1 MEKAILWD
9 LPDDGGLVRRA
20 RDRRRHRQ
28 SLEVMGSLLL
38 ISSMA
43 SNVEADSPNIVL
55 ILADD
60 LGFTDTAPYGG
71 EVPTP
76 SISALA
82 EQGITFTNH
91 HMAASCAPTR
101 GMLLTGVD
109 SHLNGVP
116 NIPEAIPP
124 EQAEQSSNYRGTLG
138 ENVVTIATL
147 LKDAGYHTY
156 MSGKWH
162 LGKTPEMLPSRRGF
176 ERTIAMADTGADNW
190 EKKPYLPM
198 YKKANWFGD
207 GKEIDLP
214 DDFYSSKF
222 LVDKMIEFIESNR
235 LDGKPFFSYVP
246 FQAVHMPVQAPQ
258 AYIDKYMGKYDGGW
272 AALRERR
279 LESAKT
285 LGVVPADTELAP
297 VPSTED
303 WDSFTDE
310 EKRYKSKEMAVYAGM
325 IDAMDHHIGRL
336 IQYLEDTGQYD
347 NTVFIFTS
355 DNGPEGTEVLSGARA
370 LYLRLWFATHGYSMD
385 YETLGTRGSFVDIGP
400 SFGNAAASP
409 LAYYKFFAHEGGMR
423 VPMII
428 AGSMVAQMGILS
440 NAFTYVTDLAP
451 TILEIA
457 GVDPPVGSYE
467 GRRVEQM
474 SGKSLVPL
482 LKGQTDRAHEP
493 DETIGYELAGNAAL
507 FRGDY
512 KIVTDRGPVGDGEW
526 HLFNFVTD
534 PGEATDL
541 REQMPELF
549 AEMMEGYRSYARDYE
564 VLPVPDG
571 YDQRKEVFRYVLRN
585 NPDPLLLSVV
595 AGLALLILFL
605 AWRGARAV
613 RKRRRA

>member
-1 MEKAILWD
+1 
-9 LPDDGGLVRRA
+9 
-20 RDRRRHRQ
+20 
-28 SLEVMGSLLL
+28 MGDLLL
-38 ISSMA
+38 MSSA
-43 SNVEADSPNIVL
+43 VSVAHAAPPNIVL

-82 EQGITFTNH
+82 EQGVTFTNH

-124 EQAEQSSNYRGTLG
+124 VQAEQSPNYRGTLG

-156 MSGKWH
+156 MAGKWH
-162 LGKTPEMLPSRRGF
+162 LGKTPELLPSRRGF

-190 EKKPYLPM
+190 EQKPYLPM

-207 GKEIDLP
+207 GREIELP
-214 DDFYSSKF
+214 KDFYSSKF
-222 LVDKMIEFIESNR
+222 FVDKTIEFIESNR
-235 LDGKPFFSYVP
+235 ADGKPFFSYVP

-258 AYIDKYMGKYDGGW
+258 EYIEKYMGKYDEGW
-272 AALRERR
+272 TTLRERR
-279 LESAKT
+279 LERAKA
-285 LGVVPADTELAP
+285 LGMVPADTKLAP
-297 VPSTED
+297 ISSTAN
-303 WDSFTDE
+303 WDSLTDE

-336 IQYLEDTGQYD
+336 IKYLEDTDQYD

-355 DNGPEGTEVLSGARA
+355 DNGPEGTEVLTGARA
-370 LYLRLWFATHGYSMD
+370 IYLRLWFATHGYNMD

-400 SFGNAAASP
+400 SFGSAAASP

-428 AGSMVAQMGILS
+428 AGDMVARTGSIS

-451 TILEIA
+451 TILGIA
-457 GVDPPVGSYE
+457 NVKPPAGSYQ
-467 GRRVEQM
+467 GREVEDI
-474 SGKSLVPL
+474 SGKSLIPL
-482 LKGQTDRAHEP
+482 LTGQADRAHEP

-507 FRGDY
+507 FKGDY
-512 KIVTDRGPVGDGEW
+512 KIVIDRGPVGDGEW

-534 PGEATDL
+534 PGEASDL
-541 REQMPELF
+541 KEAMSELF
-549 AEMMEGYRSYARDYE
+549 AEMMDDYKSYARDYR

-571 YDQRKEVFRYVLRN
+571 YDQRKEVFLYVLRN
-585 NPDPLLLSVV
+585 NPDPLLLSIVG
-595 AGLALLILFL
+595 GLGLLILFL
-605 AWRGARAV
+605 AWRGLRAI
-613 RKRRRA
+613 RKRRTA